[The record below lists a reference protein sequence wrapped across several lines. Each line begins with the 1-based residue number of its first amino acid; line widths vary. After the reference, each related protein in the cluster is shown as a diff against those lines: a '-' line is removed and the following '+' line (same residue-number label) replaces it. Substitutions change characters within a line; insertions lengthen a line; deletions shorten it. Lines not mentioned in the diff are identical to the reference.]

1 MGETPAPDVT
11 RVERP
16 ASRPSDWESVG
27 KEHRGQVRPSHHASR
42 NAPSPP
48 RPPPTTDTVQPPMWL
63 KSNGQQAVPP
73 TGSQWA
79 KSIGIKYAQA
89 ITCRNAS
96 PPTDIGRPNTPL
108 RKKLKKSGEYAFHKT
123 HVKEGPQTP
132 SRSSNN
138 GLAIMLIL
146 KLRAASSRTGNDTL
160 LGALLASASDSEG
173 VPQPVHARA
182 RPPSAPC
189 GTQELPLVA
198 PSARRCTAA
207 QSISAQRTET
217 EWRRAAHAH
226 ADALCSMRSRLGCPA
241 LGQDHGGWGHGAA

>member
-1 MGETPAPDVT
+1 M
-11 RVERP
+11 
-16 ASRPSDWESVG
+16 PS
-27 KEHRGQVRPSHHASR
+27 
-42 NAPSPP
+42 
-48 RPPPTTDTVQPPMWL
+48 
-63 KSNGQQAVPP
+63 
-73 TGSQWA
+73 
-79 KSIGIKYAQA
+79 I
-89 ITCRNAS
+89 
-96 PPTDIGRPNTPL
+96 
-108 RKKLKKSGEYAFHKT
+108 KT

-132 SRSSNN
+132 SGSLIN
-138 GLAIMLIL
+138 GLPFMQIL
-146 KLRAASSRTGNDTL
+146 KVPASTSRTCNDTL

-217 EWRRAAHAH
+217 EWRRAEHAH

-241 LGQDHGGWGHGAA
+241 LAQDHGGSAQLDTEPHEKWAKQLAVQNLMKLMLAYPEADHSNAPEGLRNEEPAERGYHCLPALQQGGHLTAKICGQQRHLGGGSGADRRAQEPLGPRW

>member
-1 MGETPAPDVT
+1 M
-11 RVERP
+11 
-16 ASRPSDWESVG
+16 PS
-27 KEHRGQVRPSHHASR
+27 
-42 NAPSPP
+42 
-48 RPPPTTDTVQPPMWL
+48 
-63 KSNGQQAVPP
+63 
-73 TGSQWA
+73 
-79 KSIGIKYAQA
+79 I
-89 ITCRNAS
+89 
-96 PPTDIGRPNTPL
+96 
-108 RKKLKKSGEYAFHKT
+108 KT

-146 KLRAASSRTGNDTL
+146 KLRAASSRTCNDTL

-189 GTQELPLVA
+189 GTQEPPLVA

-207 QSISAQRTET
+207 QSISAQRTAT

-241 LGQDHGGWGHGAA
+241 LGQDHGGSGQLDTEPHEKWAKQLAVQNLMKLMLAYPEADHSDAVEGLRNEEPAERGYHCLPALQQGGHLTAKICGQQRHLNAAVSSATIYTGHTCS